1 MLLIT
6 YEETIMPI
14 AATLQ
19 MEHPALLQAL
29 SFYLLAHGDP
39 ISMAEMLWQMYLL
52 KNTENAYPECFIKAN
67 FGQISLTEGHY
78 DHVDALYHYKL
89 NMHGDFTAAKI
100 FDKESELCEFVTI
113 FDDHYAAFIN
123 GYSQQHRLYRLS
135 ESMKCMTDKKYM
147 TLAEIEAMMHRFYI
161 DWLRMDSVSNSIYL
175 NAWREEY
182 RRLWTSLSQS

>member
-1 MLLIT
+1 
-6 YEETIMPI
+6 MPI

-100 FDKESELCEFVTI
+100 FDKESELCVTAQRRQA
-113 FDDHYAAFIN
+113 HPLL
-123 GYSQQHRLYRLS
+123 GRYSVSRPFSVPPKSRCFAPGRLGRS
-135 ESMKCMTDKKYM
+135 PQC
-147 TLAEIEAMMHRFYI
+147 
-161 DWLRMDSVSNSIYL
+161 DSV
-175 NAWREEY
+175 RG
-182 RRLWTSLSQS
+182 